1 GPRGPDVEPR
11 RLPDAAPHRRAAPRV
26 PDDPGPCRRGVPPL
40 RLDPPQHV
48 PQLPRDADAL
58 GRAARPRR
66 PHLRRPVDG
75 RGRAHR
81 DSRIRNPRRHQPG
94 PHGPRRG
101 ARAAAA
107 DHDARR
113 AVPLPARGRPQR
125 LPAHELELR
134 AARPAARR
142 PARQAPPPGAVGR
155 AGGRRVRGMG
165 ARQRHRPRPHRGARS
180 RGARVTRAS
189 TAALADEFIRHI
201 ADGRQL
207 SPHTVAAYRQD
218 LAELRAF
225 LDRYY
230 DSESW
235 TWGGVDRIALRA
247 YLGHLANQGR
257 ARRTI
262 ARKLS
267 AVRSFYRFL
276 HREER
281 VEANPARAIRSPNT
295 ERRRPAWLAR
305 GELARLFQAAET
317 RAAENSFTGTRDL
330 AILETFYATGMRL
343 SELHLLDMADLD
355 LVA

>member
-1 GPRGPDVEPR
+1 
-11 RLPDAAPHRRAAPRV
+11 
-26 PDDPGPCRRGVPPL
+26 
-40 RLDPPQHV
+40 
-48 PQLPRDADAL
+48 
-58 GRAARPRR
+58 
-66 PHLRRPVDG
+66 
-75 RGRAHR
+75 
-81 DSRIRNPRRHQPG
+81 
-94 PHGPRRG
+94 
-101 ARAAAA
+101 
-107 DHDARR
+107 
-113 AVPLPARGRPQR
+113 
-125 LPAHELELR
+125 
-134 AARPAARR
+134 
-142 PARQAPPPGAVGR
+142 
-155 AGGRRVRGMG
+155 M
-165 ARQRHRPRPHRGARS
+165 
-180 RGARVTRAS
+180 TRAS

-281 VEANPARAIRSPNT
+281 VEANPARAIRSPKL
-295 ERRRPAWLAR
+295 ERRLPAWLAR
-305 GELARLFQAAET
+305 GELDRLFQAAET

-355 LVA
+355 LVADQVRVRGKGRKERIVPLGRAAVTALRRYELRRAEVVARTDGDRRAVFLSLRGRRLSRRAIQLIVRHLLDQACDDADLSTHSLRHSFATHLLDAGADLLAVKELLGHASLSTTRIYTHTTRERLKRVYDRAHPRA

>member
-1 GPRGPDVEPR
+1 
-11 RLPDAAPHRRAAPRV
+11 
-26 PDDPGPCRRGVPPL
+26 
-40 RLDPPQHV
+40 
-48 PQLPRDADAL
+48 QLPRDADVV

-66 PHLRRPVDG
+66 PRLRRPVDG
-75 RGRAHR
+75 RGRLHR
-81 DSRIRNPRRHQPG
+81 VRRIRDPRRHQPG
-94 PHGPRRG
+94 PHRPRRG

-107 DHDARR
+107 DHHARR
-113 AVPLPARGRPQR
+113 ALPLPARGRPAG

-134 AARPAARR
+134 AARSAARR
-142 PARQAPPPGAVGR
+142 TARQAPPPRADGR
-155 AGGRRVRGMG
+155 AGGRGAPGMG
-165 ARQRHRPRPHRGARS
+165 TGKRHHAGAGAGARS
-180 RGARVTRAS
+180 RGARVTGAGA
-189 TAALADEFIRHI
+189 AALVDDFIRHI

-218 LAELRAF
+218 LAELMRF

-247 YLGHLANQGR
+247 YLGHLAGQGR

-276 HREER
+276 HREEL
-281 VEANPARAIRSPNT
+281 VDANPARAIRSPRL
-295 ERRRPAWLAR
+295 ERHLPAWLAR
-305 GELARLFQAAET
+305 GGLDRLFQAAET

-355 LVA
+355 LVADQVRVRGK

>member
-1 GPRGPDVEPR
+1 
-11 RLPDAAPHRRAAPRV
+11 
-26 PDDPGPCRRGVPPL
+26 
-40 RLDPPQHV
+40 
-48 PQLPRDADAL
+48 
-58 GRAARPRR
+58 
-66 PHLRRPVDG
+66 
-75 RGRAHR
+75 
-81 DSRIRNPRRHQPG
+81 
-94 PHGPRRG
+94 
-101 ARAAAA
+101 
-107 DHDARR
+107 
-113 AVPLPARGRPQR
+113 
-125 LPAHELELR
+125 
-134 AARPAARR
+134 
-142 PARQAPPPGAVGR
+142 
-155 AGGRRVRGMG
+155 
-165 ARQRHRPRPHRGARS
+165 
-180 RGARVTRAS
+180 VTRAS

-281 VEANPARAIRSPNT
+281 VEANPARAIRSPKL
-295 ERRRPAWLAR
+295 ERRLPAWLAR
-305 GELARLFQAAET
+305 GELDRLFQAAET

-355 LVA
+355 LVADQVRVRGKGRKERIVPLGRAAVTALRRYELRRAEVVARTDGDRRAVFLSLRGRRLSRRAIQLIVRQLLDQASDDAELSTHSLRHSFATHLLDAGADLLAVKELLGHASLSTTRIYTHTTRERLKRVYDRAHPRA

>member
-1 GPRGPDVEPR
+1 
-11 RLPDAAPHRRAAPRV
+11 
-26 PDDPGPCRRGVPPL
+26 
-40 RLDPPQHV
+40 
-48 PQLPRDADAL
+48 
-58 GRAARPRR
+58 
-66 PHLRRPVDG
+66 
-75 RGRAHR
+75 
-81 DSRIRNPRRHQPG
+81 
-94 PHGPRRG
+94 
-101 ARAAAA
+101 
-107 DHDARR
+107 
-113 AVPLPARGRPQR
+113 
-125 LPAHELELR
+125 
-134 AARPAARR
+134 
-142 PARQAPPPGAVGR
+142 
-155 AGGRRVRGMG
+155 M
-165 ARQRHRPRPHRGARS
+165 
-180 RGARVTRAS
+180 TRAS

-281 VEANPARAIRSPNT
+281 VEANPARAIRSPKL
-295 ERRRPAWLAR
+295 ERRLPAWLAR
-305 GELARLFQAAET
+305 GELDRLFQAAET

-355 LVA
+355 LVADQVRVRGKGRKERIVPLGRAAVTALRRYELRRAEVVARTDGDRRAVFLSLRGRRLSRRAIQLIVRQLLDQASDDAELSTHSLRHSFATHLLDAGADLLAVKELLGHASLSATRIYTHTTRERLKRVYDRAHPRA

>member
-1 GPRGPDVEPR
+1 
-11 RLPDAAPHRRAAPRV
+11 
-26 PDDPGPCRRGVPPL
+26 
-40 RLDPPQHV
+40 
-48 PQLPRDADAL
+48 
-58 GRAARPRR
+58 
-66 PHLRRPVDG
+66 
-75 RGRAHR
+75 
-81 DSRIRNPRRHQPG
+81 
-94 PHGPRRG
+94 
-101 ARAAAA
+101 
-107 DHDARR
+107 
-113 AVPLPARGRPQR
+113 
-125 LPAHELELR
+125 
-134 AARPAARR
+134 
-142 PARQAPPPGAVGR
+142 
-155 AGGRRVRGMG
+155 M
-165 ARQRHRPRPHRGARS
+165 
-180 RGARVTRAS
+180 TRAS

-247 YLGHLANQGR
+247 YLGHLAGQGR

-276 HREER
+276 HREEL
-281 VEANPARAIRSPNT
+281 VEANPARAIRSPKL
-295 ERRRPAWLAR
+295 ERHLPAWLAR
-305 GELARLFQAAET
+305 GELDRLFQAAET

-355 LVA
+355 LVADQVRVRGKGRKERIVPLGRAAVTALRRYELRRAEVVARTDGDRRAVFLSLRGRRLSRRAIQLIVRHLLDQACDDADLSTHSLRHSFATHLLDAGADLLAVKELLGHASLSTTRIYTHTTRERLKRVYERAHPRA

>member
-1 GPRGPDVEPR
+1 
-11 RLPDAAPHRRAAPRV
+11 
-26 PDDPGPCRRGVPPL
+26 
-40 RLDPPQHV
+40 
-48 PQLPRDADAL
+48 
-58 GRAARPRR
+58 
-66 PHLRRPVDG
+66 
-75 RGRAHR
+75 
-81 DSRIRNPRRHQPG
+81 
-94 PHGPRRG
+94 
-101 ARAAAA
+101 
-107 DHDARR
+107 
-113 AVPLPARGRPQR
+113 
-125 LPAHELELR
+125 
-134 AARPAARR
+134 
-142 PARQAPPPGAVGR
+142 
-155 AGGRRVRGMG
+155 M
-165 ARQRHRPRPHRGARS
+165 
-180 RGARVTRAS
+180 TRAS

-281 VEANPARAIRSPNT
+281 VEANPARAIRSPKL
-295 ERRRPAWLAR
+295 ERRLPAWLAR
-305 GELARLFQAAET
+305 GELDRLFQAAET

-355 LVA
+355 LVADQVRVRGKGRKERIVPLGRAAVTALRRYELRRAEVVARTDGDRRAVFLSLRGRRLSRRAIQLIVRQLLDQASDDAELSTHSLRHSFATHLLDAGADLLAVKELLGHASLSTTRIYTHTTRERLKRVYDRAHPRA